1 MPFASATIGKSFRN
15 EISPRQGLLR
25 VREFTMCEIEHYVH
39 PDRKQH
45 PRFKEVVD
53 MDLPLYS
60 KQAQLALEGPK
71 MMNIGK
77 AVESGMVDN
86 ETLGYFLTRIYTFLI
101 KIGINPEKIRF
112 RQHMDNEMAHY
123 ASDCWDAEI
132 ESSYG
137 WIECVGCAD
146 RSAYDLTCH
155 SQKTGVKLV
164 ARDTIPEKVVEIVQ
178 VVINKSKFGPKFG
191 KMGKTVAGFLEGI
204 QESELVKLKEEL
216 EAKGSFKVTISGT
229 EYEIGKELVEIK
241 KVQKKINVIEYT
253 PNVIEPSFGIGRI
266 LYSLLEHCYYV
277 RGDDEQKAV
286 FKFPPAVAPTKALV
300 VPLSKNAEFD
310 PFIKSIVQKLRKS
323 GISNRVDNSS
333 GSIGKRYARNDEL
346 GTPFGITID
355 FDTVKDGSVTLR
367 ERDSTKQ
374 IRASQD
380 EIVKAIEDLVEERVQ
395 WEDLVKKY
403 GEFGA
408 NA

>member
-39 PDRKQH
+39 PDRKDH
-45 PRFKEVVD
+45 PRFSEVSH
-53 MDLPLYS
+53 MSLPLYS
-60 KQAQLALEGPK
+60 KEAQLALQGPS
-71 MMNIGK
+71 MVTIGE
-77 AVESGMVDN
+77 AVSTKLVDN
-86 ETLGYFLTRIYTFLI
+86 QTLGYFLTRIYTFLL
-101 KIGINPEKIRF
+101 KIGIDSKRIRF

-155 SQKTGVKLV
+155 TNKTGVKLI
-164 ARDTIPEKVVEIVQ
+164 ARDTIPERIVDTIQ

-191 KMGKTVAGFLEGI
+191 KMGKTVAQYF
-204 QESELVKLKEEL
+204 ESIEEERLVVLQKELIE
-216 EAKGSFKVTISGT
+216 KGSFKVTIADA
-229 EYEIGKELVEIK
+229 EYEIQKEMVEIK
-241 KVQKKINVIEYT
+241 KIQKKINVLEYT

-277 RGDDEQKAV
+277 REDDDQKAV
-286 FKFPPAVAPTKALV
+286 FKFPPSVAPTKALV
-300 VPLSKNAEFD
+300 VPLSKNPEFD

-355 FDTVKDGSVTLR
+355 FETVKNGSVTLR

-380 EIVKAIEDLVEERVQ
+380 EIIKAVDDLVEERVK

-403 GEFGA
+403 GEFVS